1 MQTSFPGTVQ
11 FWRADGPTTPPLS
24 WTPLRFDLDNRPLRG
39 DTSKSLKLCNS
50 FFPFE
55 GAIRLVFTKV
65 QRAKVQRATVQRAK
79 VQRTKDRCS
88 PSAEQFEFRTA
99 ARNVSRNGL
108 NVYLFNGYER
118 HTTKK
123 CRKRKKKETCFR
135 SFFSLLSIFL
145 LRERERVEKKS
156 ERESERGALKKKRDR
171 PGALKA

>member
-1 MQTSFPGTVQ
+1 MF
-11 FWRADGPTTPPLS
+11 A
-24 WTPLRFDLDNRPLRG
+24 
-39 DTSKSLKLCNS
+39 
-50 FFPFE
+50 
-55 GAIRLVFTKV
+55 KV
-65 QRAKVQRATVQRAK
+65 QRAKVQRAKVQRAKVQRVKMQRAKVQRAKVQRAKMQRATVQRAKVQRAK

-156 ERESERGALKKKRDR
+156 ERESERGALKQ
-171 PGALKA
+171 KA